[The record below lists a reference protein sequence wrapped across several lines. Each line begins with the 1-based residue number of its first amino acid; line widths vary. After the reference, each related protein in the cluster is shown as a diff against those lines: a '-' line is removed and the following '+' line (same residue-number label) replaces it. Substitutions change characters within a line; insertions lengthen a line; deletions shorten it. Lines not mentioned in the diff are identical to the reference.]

1 MPPQGRDGDG
11 APSAALRAGRH
22 QRARPA
28 RALPKKQERPAEAGR
43 FESHQTKTSLKTLVN
58 HRGGGI
64 ARSGGSWDTSGREAD
79 VVLECLSIRPTG
91 NGGLAC
97 FKNNAVAALMHHD

>member
-1 MPPQGRDGDG
+1 MAMALLRLRSGRAATSAQG
-11 APSAALRAGRH
+11 P
-22 QRARPA
+22 
-28 RALPKKQERPAEAGR
+28 RALPRKQERPAEAGR

-79 VVLECLSIRPTG
+79 AVFECLRTRPTAS
-91 NGGLAC
+91 GGLA
-97 FKNNAVAALMHHD
+97 